1 MERGRL
7 STPRVDGPAPE
18 AHLEMSCSSGALEHR
33 GRLIL
38 ALNEH
43 KVCARL
49 SGEGKGEGGMEK
61 IDELDIDIRSCTTLS
76 IHMIQV

>member
-1 MERGRL
+1 
-7 STPRVDGPAPE
+7 
-18 AHLEMSCSSGALEHR
+18 MSCSSGALEHR